1 MTNAKN
7 RPAAPGVPLSH
18 GVKKGDFVTVTY
30 LGATVIGK
38 VIRVTKA
45 NGTAVTVDL
54 SGHPDEDVGYV
65 DFLVIG

>member
-1 MTNAKN
+1 MTGNN
-7 RPAAPGVPLSH
+7 RPPASGVPLSP

-38 VIRVTKA
+38 VIRVNKA
-45 NGTAVTVDL
+45 NRTKVTVDL